1 LRDACLP
8 VPELKTIGICRAAR
22 FFSRPF
28 FGSGRAVAD
37 ALQTGRQR
45 FTLSFSHIWSCLIMT
60 TKPTES
66 VTLHMPSDVLAQVE
80 TIAEATERSRSQ
92 IIVRAVRAY
101 LLQEGGDIL
110 NAIEG
115 RAQIAAG
122 EYEDFDDVI
131 AEMDQI
137 IAGKVA

>member
-1 LRDACLP
+1 
-8 VPELKTIGICRAAR
+8 
-22 FFSRPF
+22 
-28 FGSGRAVAD
+28 
-37 ALQTGRQR
+37 
-45 FTLSFSHIWSCLIMT
+45 MT

-137 IAGKVA
+137 IAGNVA